1 MSHVLLAAGPIVR
14 INPYEIHINDPE
26 YIDEVYP
33 GSAIRTEKYEW
44 STRMFGVKYAFFA
57 VQSHELHRLRRNNF
71 AHYFSKASLLRLE
84 PGIQAM
90 VDKFVWRLRQCQS
103 TGQVIN
109 LLDLYACLTGDI
121 IGQYAYAKAFGF
133 LDDKDF
139 APYWHKL
146 MIEVSMNGHLAKQ
159 FGWIVPLMKSM
170 PDWLVV
176 KTNPLMMTL
185 INFQRV
191 SEVHHV

>member
-1 MSHVLLAAGPIVR
+1 MIVGPIIR
-14 INPYEIHINDPE
+14 ISPYEIHINDPE

-33 GSAIRTEKYEW
+33 GPGRRTEKYDW
-44 STRMFGVKYAFFA
+44 AMKMFGLKYSFFA
-57 VQSHELHRLRRNNF
+57 TLNHELHRLRRSNF
-71 AHYFSKASLLRLE
+71 AHYFSKASLVRLE

-90 VDKFVWRLRQCQS
+90 VDKFVFRLHQCQG
-103 TGQVIN
+103 TGRVIN

-121 IGQYAYAKAFGF
+121 IGQYAYARPFGF
-133 LDDKDF
+133 LDDEDF

-146 MIEVSMNGHLAKQ
+146 MMDVSMNGHVAKQ

-170 PDWLVV
+170 PDWLVM
-176 KTNPLMMTL
+176 KMNPLMMTF

-191 SEVHHV
+191 SNTQ